1 MDGGYTMKSVL
12 SGVLDNLLSA
22 VVDFVPRALTA
33 IAVIIIGI
41 ILAKLAER
49 IVRSSFDRLRLHDAL
64 DRMAVS
70 QILTKLGL
78 RDTTG
83 RIPSR
88 TIYFLLIVL
97 FTQSVTRAVGLDAIA
112 DAIGS
117 FFSYLPSLVAAFL
130 VLLLGMVVAQFLGR
144 TVTRSA
150 EESGMD
156 TATVLGRAVS
166 GFIMFVVVIMAI
178 SQLQIDTEVIRMVV
192 LVVLAGFSAALALS
206 FGLGTRSVTRNLV
219 AGFYIRGQFRIGD
232 TLEVGGQ
239 RGIIA
244 SVRSIQTLI
253 ERDGETI
260 AIPNQVFL
268 DQAARTSS

>member
-1 MDGGYTMKSVL
+1 
-12 SGVLDNLLSA
+12 
-22 VVDFVPRALTA
+22 
-33 IAVIIIGI
+33 
-41 ILAKLAER
+41 
-49 IVRSSFDRLRLHDAL
+49 
-64 DRMAVS
+64 
-70 QILTKLGL
+70 
-78 RDTTG
+78 
-83 RIPSR
+83 
-88 TIYFLLIVL
+88 
-97 FTQSVTRAVGLDAIA
+97 
-112 DAIGS
+112 
-117 FFSYLPSLVAAFL
+117 
-130 VLLLGMVVAQFLGR
+130 MVVAQFLGR

-206 FGLGTRSVTRNLV
+206 FGLGTRAVTRNLV
-219 AGFYIRGQFRIGD
+219 AGFYIRKQFRIGD

-239 RGIIA
+239 RGILA
-244 SVRSIQTLI
+244 SVSSIQTLI